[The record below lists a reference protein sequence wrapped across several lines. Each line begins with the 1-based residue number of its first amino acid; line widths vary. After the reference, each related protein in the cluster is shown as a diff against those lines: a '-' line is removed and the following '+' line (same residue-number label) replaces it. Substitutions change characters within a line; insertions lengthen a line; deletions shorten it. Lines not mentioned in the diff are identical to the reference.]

1 MHWRQSWW
9 PGVARA
15 GRQLGPM
22 AGRSAPL
29 LWTAIT
35 ILGEEEKL
43 HCVIYNLYTVLRL
56 GPKAMIW
63 SFDNLN
69 SWYSTLFHSK
79 LELWNIKASVWYLI
93 WHDLGNSPLF
103 YVCYVLWMFVA
114 QLCFPFMQSFPY
126 FIVQSQN
133 LVRKYYFKNSR
144 ERIFVLTY
152 HRTYR

>member
-35 ILGEEEKL
+35 LLGEEEKL
-43 HCVIYNLYTVLRL
+43 HCVLCIIYILYLDWGLKLWFGVLTIPIVDIRPCFIQGL
-56 GPKAMIW
+56 NFRTLRHR
-63 SFDNLN
+63 FD
-69 SWYSTLFHSK
+69 
-79 LELWNIKASVWYLI
+79 A
-93 WHDLGNSPLF
+93 WHDTTLATHLL
-103 YVCYVLWMFVA
+103 YVCYVLWMSVA

-133 LVRKYYFKNSR
+133 LARKYYFKNSR

-152 HRTYR
+152 HRTFR